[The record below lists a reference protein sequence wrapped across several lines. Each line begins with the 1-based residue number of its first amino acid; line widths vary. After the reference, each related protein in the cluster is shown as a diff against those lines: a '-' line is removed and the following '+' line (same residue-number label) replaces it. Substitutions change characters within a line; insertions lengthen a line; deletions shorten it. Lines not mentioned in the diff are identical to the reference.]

1 MKRAIFY
8 IPGSSQHFFEQSGA
22 LIADRIV
29 RGLLASGKVPPPCRV
44 ANGDARQ
51 PTTSTIPVAVS
62 TIETQV
68 AGQWQPVIDIIELQ
82 YLPTFVQRQ
91 ESRTG
96 LGRAVHAVWVFATNI
111 GRALRT
117 IFNPKGARKDGW
129 DRLQG
134 AFTGWITLLS
144 LGALVYWSLVAAT
157 VVLGVAEIADLF
169 TNQDDKKLFTW
180 VASITAALTIGG
192 IAIKGLLEKL
202 ETSAIEYYAIV
213 DHLSG
218 SNPSA
223 KIENAILDL
232 IEDITASGTYEKV
245 DLLCFSLGAV
255 IACDTMVPRR
265 PRLQAPSAQIS
276 TLITIGYP
284 YDIIATAYPGYF
296 DRRFKRSFTA
306 GQWVNVDLENDFLG
320 SNFRLDSQ
328 AGPPVLGITVDDK
341 SAPPKKM
348 IKPGR
353 NIRFTPDA
361 RQWRKG
367 LLDLIPLTR
376 TLNHM
381 LYWDATD
388 ARARTCFQQIAADVD
403 IAWAQDFAVAAPA
416 VPVVPPAA

>member
-8 IPGSSQHFFEQSGA
+8 IPGSSQHFFEQSGKI
-22 LIADRIV
+22 IADRIV
-29 RGLLASGKVPPPCRV
+29 RGLLASGKVPTPCRV
-44 ANGDARQ
+44 ANGDARK
-51 PTTSTIPVAVS
+51 PTASAIPVAVS
-62 TIETQV
+62 TIETRV
-68 AGQWQPVIDIIELQ
+68 GGQWQPVIDIIELQ
-82 YLPTFVQRQ
+82 YLPTFTQYYDGQ
-91 ESRTG
+91 TS
-96 LGRAVHAVWVFATNI
+96 LGRAIHAAWVFAANI

-117 IFNPKGARKDGW
+117 IFNPEGARKDGW

-144 LGALVYWSLVAAT
+144 LGALIYWILVAAT
-157 VVLGVAEIADLF
+157 VVLGVGQIADLI
-169 TNQDDKKLFTW
+169 QGEDAKKLFTW
-180 VASITAALTIGG
+180 VASITAGLTIGG
-192 IAIKGLLEKL
+192 LAIKDFLGNLEK
-202 ETSAIEYYAIV
+202 SAIEYYAIV

-218 SNPSA
+218 SNPPG

-232 IEDITASGTYEKV
+232 IEDITASGAYEKV

-255 IACDTMVPRR
+255 IACDTMFPRR
-265 PRLQAPSAQIS
+265 SRLPAPSAQIS

-296 DRRFKRSFTA
+296 DRRFRRSITA
-306 GQWVNVDLENDFLG
+306 GEWVNVDLENDFLG

-341 SAPPKKM
+341 SAPSKEM
-348 IKPGR
+348 IKPDR

-361 RQWRKG
+361 QQWRKG
-367 LLDLIPLTR
+367 LLDFIPLTR

-388 ARARTCFQQIAADVD
+388 ARARTCFEQIAGA
-403 IAWAQDFAVAAPA
+403 AEWAQDFAVAAPV
-416 VPVVPPAA
+416 VPVVPSAA